1 MFDYKHVP
9 TVANKVNKPFFT
21 AYCTSKQ
28 TAITLK
34 NTDVLTLLLY
44 IEISFKKYLT
54 KVAFSMTMP
63 NISPGL
69 EWFNYKNA
77 PNGVIFI
84 LVEGLKPWKGFV
96 KEKC

>member
-9 TVANKVNKPFFT
+9 TVANKVNIPFFT
-21 AYCTSKQ
+21 SYYCTSKQ

-69 EWFNYKNA
+69 E
-77 PNGVIFI
+77 
-84 LVEGLKPWKGFV
+84 
-96 KEKC
+96 